1 MLYFVKSAV
10 TVAGIE
16 CDRRSSILCPNFPTT
31 GNMKAYTSCALVFA
45 AACSVANGFVSPS
58 TQCQQQRDTAARSV
72 IFSTPKP
79 NDQMA
84 ERSGGF
90 TTKQRLREEIESP
103 FRKVRLAFFA
113 FSSASAAVALYFS
126 ALTALKAQLG
136 GFQDIPP
143 IEEALV
149 QFGINLAG
157 VIGFGALAVREVK
170 VGEKNLQRIAKGGQL
185 ARLIVEPA
193 QEGSELR
200 TLQEYRRASRVVLA
214 AGGIDYINKLSLSLC
229 SDQLADENNLP
240 AALEEVDLVIVPILL
255 NEKYELVDTKEPW
268 RNAVPSDLDRNFDSS
283 RADNVVAFP
292 HVRGAALWNQ
302 YLESEIETALG
313 QGFDVL
319 SGGFT
324 ITVKKNGRILRRA
337 TGLPPYGDFVS
348 MMEVADGSR
357 FGMPGDSE
365 RYGGP

>member
-1 MLYFVKSAV
+1 M
-10 TVAGIE
+10 
-16 CDRRSSILCPNFPTT
+16 
-31 GNMKAYTSCALVFA
+31 
-45 AACSVANGFVSPS
+45 ANGFVSPRLHAQS
-58 TQCQQQRDTAARSV
+58 QQQRDTTVAQTV
-72 IFSTPKP
+72 IFSTPQKP

-84 ERSGGF
+84 EKIGGF

-136 GFQDIPP
+136 GFQDTLP
-143 IEEALV
+143 IDEALV
-149 QFGINLAG
+149 QVAINLAG
-157 VIGFGALAVREVK
+157 VIGFGVLAAREVK

-214 AGGIDYINKLSLSLC
+214 AGGQEYLNKLAMSLC

-240 AALEEVDLVIVPILL
+240 AALAEVDLVIVPILL
-255 NEKYELVDTKEPW
+255 NDKYELVNTKESW
-268 RNAVPSDLDRNFDSS
+268 RNAEPGDLDRNFDSS
-283 RADNVVAFP
+283 RADNVIAFP
-292 HVRGAALWNQ
+292 HVRGAELWNH

-365 RYGGP
+365 KYGGP